1 MCPDFK
7 LYHNTT
13 SIKTAWYW
21 YKNRHICPWSRIG
34 SPETNPSTYGQLICD
49 RGGKNIQWG
58 KESLFSKWCCEKL
71 GSYMQRRLN
80 HVLTSC
86 TKINTSQVRDVNV
99 RPEVIN
105 LLEESIGSMLSNIG
119 LSSILGRS
127 VSSGKGCKSKNK
139 HMGLHQTKKLWHNE
153 GN

>member
-1 MCPDFK
+1 
-7 LYHNTT
+7 
-13 SIKTAWYW
+13 
-21 YKNRHICPWSRIG
+21 
-34 SPETNPSTYGQLICD
+34 
-49 RGGKNIQWG
+49 
-58 KESLFSKWCCEKL
+58 
-71 GSYMQRRLN
+71 MQRRLN

-139 HMGLHQTKKLWHNE
+139 HMGLHQTKKLLHNE